1 MTAEG
6 LGEVATMKYADLL
19 DLPKQIQWRGWASIP
34 RPAAYESAA
43 LPTEL
48 PRQAL
53 FPIHLLADE
62 SLTNQGLMSPLLF
75 QLSYGARMPLRS
87 GSGFAGAVGA
97 GFMSALRLPS
107 RHDYSRALRCWVIN
121 YLRSFCSAS
130 A

>member
-48 PRQAL
+48 PRQAV
-53 FPIHLLADE
+53 FPIHLLAGD

-87 GSGFAGAVGA
+87 GSGFASAVGA
-97 GFMSALRLPS
+97 EFRSVLQLSS
-107 RHDYSRALRCWVIN
+107 RHDYSRELWCRVVN
-121 YLRSFCSAS
+121 
-130 A
+130 